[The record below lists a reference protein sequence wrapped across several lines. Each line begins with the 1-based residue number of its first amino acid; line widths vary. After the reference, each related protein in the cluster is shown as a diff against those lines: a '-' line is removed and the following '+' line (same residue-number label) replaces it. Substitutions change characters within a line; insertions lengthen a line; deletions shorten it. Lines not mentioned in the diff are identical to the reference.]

1 MDPIMKTLT
10 AFILDPKNRDVL
22 AIFKGLRNGLV
33 YGSKIRFP
41 HALVMTIL
49 FRDGTPRE
57 KLTSIL
63 TATKQH
69 ALNLASFVTIYKS
82 TLYLL
87 NYLHSRGIMQLLP
100 PCTFLTA
107 KTEPKYH
114 SLIAGLLGGYL
125 IFGRSINNPTAHAV
139 NQQIVLYVFA
149 RVVMALAKLA
159 VAPPSAGRNQ
169 LLSST
174 VVGKD
179 VGQVAWPV
187 FASLSW
193 GAVMYLFRWHPETIQ
208 PSLRSS
214 MKYLYVDSERWDG
227 WRNFL
232 WHNV

>member
-1 MDPIMKTLT
+1 MDPIKQTLT
-10 AFILDPKNRDVL
+10 AFLLDPKNHDVL
-22 AIFKGLRNGLV
+22 AILKGLRNGLV
-33 YGSKIRFP
+33 YGAKIRFP
-41 HALVMTIL
+41 HALVMTAL
-49 FRDGTPRE
+49 FRDGTLRQ

-82 TLYLL
+82 TLYLF
-87 NYLHSRGIMQLLP
+87 NYLHSRDVTQPLL
-100 PCTFLTA
+100 PCTFPTA

-114 SLIAGLLGGYL
+114 SLLAGLLGGYL
-125 IFGRSINNPTAHAV
+125 VFGRSSNNPTTHAI
-139 NQQIVLYVFA
+139 NQQIVLYIFA
-149 RVVMALAKLA
+149 RVAMALAKLA
-159 VAPPSAGRNQ
+159 VAPSSAGGDQ
-169 LLSST
+169 LLPST
-174 VVGKD
+174 VAGKD
-179 VGQVAWPV
+179 VSQVAWPV

-214 MKYLYVDSERWDG
+214 MKYLYVDSDTWDG

>member
-10 AFILDPKNRDVL
+10 AFILDPKNHDVL

-41 HALVMTIL
+41 HALVMTVL
-49 FRDGTPRE
+49 FRDGSLRQ

-69 ALNLASFVTIYKS
+69 AFNLASFVTIYKS

-87 NYLHSRGIMQLLP
+87 NYLHSRGITQPLLP
-100 PCTFLTA
+100 CTLLKE

-114 SLIAGLLGGYL
+114 SLLAGLLGGYL

-159 VAPPSAGRNQ
+159 VAPPSAGGNQ

-174 VVGKD
+174 VAGKD

-214 MKYLYVDSERWDG
+214 MKYLYVDSETWDG